1 MQIVVGLVISLFFQ
15 FSYAK
20 ESLKLVDLA
29 QVELSDQLR
38 TDLGPLIKSARKMK
52 PMVVG
57 ALYDCKS
64 YCKFIDFL
72 GSPVL
77 ALELPDSINIKDLRF
92 VHKDSK
98 PFLALFGKDD
108 IAKANR
114 EMIEKQ
120 KSFRRQIPVIDTD
133 EIDDPKDPATYFF
146 SYSFEPNY
154 RQQSLKTE
162 LSLQERL
169 QTKPFAS
176 YRLASDFAPNIRVK
190 IKGQKFYSSVFAAIE
205 SSSKRESTLAEDFIV
220 QSLEY
225 EYGIRLHNL
234 QWGGLIGIGAFA
246 LKHSDKT
253 SSDSIQGYS
262 TDYEAKGITFNGDF
276 ENIKFEINYAL
287 AVTVFDSQAYRA
299 QPFVGQWARLRVGY
313 CREKIAIWSL
323 EFDSCIGYMGTR
335 NHQSARLSPNI
346 DFTGTPVNYE
356 DIYHGIFI
364 TIAGGDRLREKMK

>member
-1 MQIVVGLVISLFFQ
+1 MQIVIGLVISLIFQ
-15 FSYAK
+15 ISYAK
-20 ESLKLVDLA
+20 ETLKLVDLT

-38 TDLGPLIKSARKMK
+38 TDLGPLLKSARKMK

-64 YCKFIDFL
+64 YCKFIEFL
-72 GSPVL
+72 GSPIL

-108 IAKANR
+108 IAKANLD
-114 EMIEKQ
+114 MIEKQ

-146 SYSFEPNY
+146 SYSFEPIY
-154 RQQSLKTE
+154 RQQSFKTE

-169 QTKPFAS
+169 KTKAFAS
-176 YRLASDFAPNIRVK
+176 YRLSSDFAPNIRVK
-190 IKGQKFYSSVFAAIE
+190 VKGQKFYSSVFAAIE
-205 SSSKRESTLAEDFIV
+205 SSSKRESTVTEDFTI

-234 QWGGLIGIGAFA
+234 QWGGLLGIGAFA

-262 TDYEAKGITFNGDF
+262 TDYEAKGVTISGDF
-276 ENIKFEINYAL
+276 AKFKFEVNYAL
-287 AVTVFDSQAYRA
+287 AVAVFDSQAYRA
-299 QPFVGQWARLRVGY
+299 QPFVGQWARLRAGY
-313 CREKIAIWSL
+313 CREKIQVWTLI
-323 EFDSCIGYMGTR
+323 FDSCLGYMATR
-335 NHQSARLSPNI
+335 SHQSARLSPNI

-356 DIYHGIFI
+356 EIYHGLFI